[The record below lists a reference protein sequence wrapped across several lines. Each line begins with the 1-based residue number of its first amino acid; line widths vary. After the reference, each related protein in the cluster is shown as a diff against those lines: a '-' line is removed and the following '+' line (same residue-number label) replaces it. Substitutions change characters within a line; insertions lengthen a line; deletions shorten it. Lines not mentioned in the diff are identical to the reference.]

1 MDYIR
6 DAANDVFNHLGSGLD
21 SVVYLAALKI
31 HLQLDE
37 QMLEENRSWPLTYD
51 GFSVG
56 YNVSADLVV
65 NQEIVVT
72 ITTDDEDDDFDPTDM
87 KRLLKFSGLKE
98 GVVVN
103 FGETVSVIE
112 VNSDN
117 KFVVKRR

>member
-6 DAANDVFNHLGSGLD
+6 DAANNVFNHLGSGLD
-21 SVVYLAALKI
+21 DVVYLAAMKI

-37 QMLEENRSWPLTYD
+37 QMLEENRSWPLMYE

-65 NQEIVVT
+65 NQEVAVV
-72 ITTDDEDDDFDPTDM
+72 ITTDDEDDDFDPSDM

-98 GVVVN
+98 GLVVN
-103 FGETVSVIE
+103 FGDTLSIIE

-117 KFVVKRR
+117 KFVVKRH